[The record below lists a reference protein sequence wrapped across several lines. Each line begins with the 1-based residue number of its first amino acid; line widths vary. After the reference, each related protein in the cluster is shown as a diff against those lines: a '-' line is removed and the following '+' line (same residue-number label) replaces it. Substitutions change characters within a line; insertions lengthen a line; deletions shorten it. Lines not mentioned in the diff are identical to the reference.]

1 MNWQKFEHLFDESW
15 HYKIRPFIESEA
27 CDKIYEQ
34 LKADSKRGKLIAP
47 LPENVWRCFRET
59 RFQDVKVILIG
70 MCPYHTMVSGTPVAD
85 GLMMSCSVTDKLQ
98 PSLFQLYQGIEKELY
113 GGFAF
118 DRDRNPDLTFLAKQG
133 VLLCNAALTT
143 EVNKAGSHI
152 QIWEPFMKYLLE
164 EMFAFTGIPIV
175 FFGKEAAKLKK
186 YVSPFTF
193 HFELAHPAAA
203 SYRNSEWNTEGVFT
217 KINTLIKE
225 TNGYKIDW
233 LQKANI

>member
-1 MNWQKFEHLFDESW
+1 
-15 HYKIRPFIESEA
+15 
-27 CDKIYEQ
+27 
-34 LKADSKRGKLIAP
+34 
-47 LPENVWRCFRET
+47 
-59 RFQDVKVILIG
+59 
-70 MCPYHTMVSGTPVAD
+70 
-85 GLMMSCSVTDKLQ
+85 MSCSVTGTLQ

-175 FFGKEAAKLKK
+175 FFGKEATP
-186 YVSPFTF
+186 S
-193 HFELAHPAAA
+193 
-203 SYRNSEWNTEGVFT
+203 W
-217 KINTLIKE
+217 
-225 TNGYKIDW
+225 
-233 LQKANI
+233 

>member
-1 MNWQKFEHLFDESW
+1 
-15 HYKIRPFIESEA
+15 
-27 CDKIYEQ
+27 
-34 LKADSKRGKLIAP
+34 
-47 LPENVWRCFRET
+47 
-59 RFQDVKVILIG
+59 
-70 MCPYHTMVSGTPVAD
+70 MVSGTPVAD
-85 GLMMSCSVTDKLQ
+85 GLMMSCSVTGTLQ

-152 QIWEPFMKYLLE
+152 QLWEPFMKYLLE

-203 SYRNSEWNTEGVFT
+203 SYRNSEWDTEGVFT

-233 LQKANI
+233 LQKADI

>member
-1 MNWQKFEHLFDESW
+1 MNWEKFEHLFDESW
-15 HYKIRPFIESEA
+15 HYKIKPFIESEA

-34 LKADSKRGKLIAP
+34 LKADSKRGKKIAP
-47 LPENVWRCFRET
+47 LPENVWRCFKET

-85 GLMMSCSVTDKLQ
+85 GLMMSCSVTGTLQ

-152 QIWEPFMKYLLE
+152 QLWEPFMKYLLE

-203 SYRNSEWNTEGVFT
+203 SYRNSEWSTEGVFT

-233 LQKANI
+233 LQKADI